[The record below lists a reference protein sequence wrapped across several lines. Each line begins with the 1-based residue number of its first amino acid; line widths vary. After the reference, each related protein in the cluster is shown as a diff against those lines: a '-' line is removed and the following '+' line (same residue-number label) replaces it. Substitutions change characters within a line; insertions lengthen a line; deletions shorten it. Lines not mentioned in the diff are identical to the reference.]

1 MVFARIFAVLLV
13 VLLAPSAGRA
23 ADQAAET
30 FILKLADRALE
41 LVTDNGRSM
50 AETRAKFD
58 ELLAD
63 TFDMRGIGRFLLGR
77 YWRTAAPD
85 VREDYL
91 KAFTDNIV
99 YTYTARL
106 DQYSWQELKV
116 DGSREDG
123 YLTFVT
129 SPTLDPT
136 GAPALGGTG

>member
-77 YWRTAAPD
+77 YCRTAAPAG
-85 VREDYL
+85 REDCP
-91 KAFTDNIV
+91 KSF
-99 YTYTARL
+99 
-106 DQYSWQELKV
+106 
-116 DGSREDG
+116 
-123 YLTFVT
+123 
-129 SPTLDPT
+129 PTTILNNK
-136 GAPALGGTG
+136 

>member
-41 LVTDNGRSM
+41 LVTDNRRSM

-63 TFDMRGIGRFLLGR
+63 TFDMRGLVRFRLCR
-77 YWRTAAPD
+77 SWRPA
-85 VREDYL
+85 
-91 KAFTDNIV
+91 
-99 YTYTARL
+99 
-106 DQYSWQELKV
+106 
-116 DGSREDG
+116 
-123 YLTFVT
+123 
-129 SPTLDPT
+129 
-136 GAPALGGTG
+136 APALRRDHPPTLTDTHL